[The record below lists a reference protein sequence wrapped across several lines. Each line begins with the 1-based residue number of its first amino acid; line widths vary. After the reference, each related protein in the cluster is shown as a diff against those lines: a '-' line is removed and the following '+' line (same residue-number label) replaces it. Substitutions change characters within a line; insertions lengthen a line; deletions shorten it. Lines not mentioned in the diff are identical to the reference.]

1 MTNLDRV
8 TREPLRVLVVMN
20 LFPPHSFGGYE
31 DLCSGAV
38 EAWSRAGH
46 EVRVLTSRF
55 RRPDVDDVD
64 DPRVRRVLPLSWSD
78 HRMLTPSLRTQR
90 RDQLDARDAVDDH
103 VSDFRPHVVSIWNPG
118 ALPLAGLFTAIEGS
132 ALPVVLV
139 VLDRWLVWGPQTD
152 PWYERFNRSRWRG
165 LRGAIAR
172 FGGVP
177 ATAERIGAETL
188 ALFASAYLREDAMA
202 RAMWP
207 FDEHALVPHGP
218 DLGRYP
224 LIDPDVDAGGWRGR
238 LLYVGRLAGDK
249 GVETAVRVLARTGSA
264 RLDVH
269 GTGDEAFVRHL
280 RDLVEREGVSD
291 RVEFHGDSGPD
302 RLRRAYDGADAL
314 VFPSVWPEPFGI
326 VPLEAMARGLPVVAT
341 GTGGSAEFL
350 VEGTTALRFPPGDVT
365 GLSDR
370 LDELAAKP
378 GLRQRLRRNGI
389 EVARWL
395 ARDRAHTDLLAW
407 HLHAASRVAR
417 PAERGVLPP
426 SLVESNE
433 RF

>member
-8 TREPLRVLVVMN
+8 TREPLRALVVMN

-38 EAWSRAGH
+38 DAWRGAGH
-46 EVRVLTSRF
+46 DVRVLTSRF

-64 DPRVRRVLPLSWSD
+64 EPHVQRVLPLSWSD

-90 RDQLDARDAVDDH
+90 RDQIDARDAVNDH
-103 VSDFRPHVVSIWNPG
+103 VSDFRPHVVSVWNPG
-118 ALPLAGLFTAIEGS
+118 ALPLAGLFTAIE
-132 ALPVVLV
+132 ATTLPVVLV
-139 VLDRWLVWGPQTD
+139 VGDRWLVWGPETD
-152 PWYERFNRSRWRG
+152 PWSRRFHRPRWRAA
-165 LRGAIAR
+165 RGAIAG
-172 FGGVP
+172 FAGVA
-177 ATAERIGAETL
+177 ATTERIGAPTL
-188 ALFASAYLREDAMA
+188 AAFASEYLRQDALA
-202 RAMWP
+202 RAAWP
-207 FDEHALVPHGP
+207 FDDHALVPHGP

-224 LIDPDVDAGGWRGR
+224 LLDPSADAGAWRGR
-238 LLYVGRLAGDK
+238 LLYVGRLAADK
-249 GVETAVRVLARTGSA
+249 GVETAVRVLARAATA

-269 GTGDEAFVRHL
+269 GTGDEAFVRSL
-280 RDLVEREGVSD
+280 RDVAEHEGVSD
-291 RVEFHGDSGPD
+291 RVEFHGDSAPD

-341 GTGGSAEFL
+341 GTGGSGEFL
-350 VEGTTALRFPPGDVT
+350 IEGTTALRFPPGDVT

-370 LDELAAKP
+370 LDELAADP
-378 GLRQRLRRNGI
+378 RLRQRLRRNGL

-395 ARDRAHTDLLAW
+395 SRDRAHDDLLAW
-407 HLHAASRVAR
+407 HLHAAGRIAR

-426 SLVESNE
+426 SLAESGE
-433 RF
+433 RS